1 METKDKNIKVTIPAS
16 ALVKVGMEN
25 ENELQVKVRN
35 GTLVL
40 QKEGHAHP
48 LRQKYLVIWPLIVS
62 LSAGIASLIYWL
74 VRGMFQIPLTGD
86 ESVASLTITIGVVT
100 GTVLFMGF
108 FIRNRN
114 DPNNNFSSR
123 IYWRNFPVITIAF
136 MMILAIVLLGTFW
149 VFGSLF
155 PDATFD
161 PFTSFLL
168 TSIFMFFAN
177 AFMILAAFKINAR
190 TLSTILSVVII
201 SGVVI
206 SMASNGRR
214 RWWEYNLSFLGTKN
228 AQQSWQFN
236 VTLIFSALLMI
247 ALIDYLFV
255 SLEEVYKD
263 APRRRLNLLRFL
275 LTLTALDF
283 GAVGLFPNNA
293 NFHSLHDAVA
303 GALVTLLVILI
314 IGIRWLLPTI
324 SRDFLRLSYGV
335 AVALLVLEM
344 GFRIFMYPSLTA
356 FEIQAFAI
364 AFGWLLLLF
373 SKIQIMINEGPKTY
387 KAQIEKNKN

>member
-1 METKDKNIKVTIPAS
+1 MKNQEQDIKITIPAS
-16 ALVKVGMEN
+16 ALSEVGMEK
-25 ENELQVKVRN
+25 ENELQVKVKN

-40 QKEGHAHP
+40 QKNGKTHK
-48 LRQKYLVIWPLIVS
+48 LRQKYLVVWPLIVS
-62 LSAGIASLIYWL
+62 LTTGIMGLIYWL

-86 ESVASLTITIGVVT
+86 ESIASLAIIIGVVT
-100 GTVLFMGF
+100 GSLLFIGF

-114 DPNNNFSSR
+114 DVNNSFSSR
-123 IYWRNFPVITIAF
+123 IYWRNFPVITLAF

-168 TSIFMFFAN
+168 VSIFMFFAN

-190 TLSTILSVVII
+190 TLSTILTVVII

-214 RWWEYNLSFLGTKN
+214 RWWEYNLSFLGTQN
-228 AQQSWQFN
+228 AQQAWQFN

-247 ALIDYLFV
+247 VLIDYLFV
-255 SLEEVYKD
+255 SLEEVYPD
-263 APRRRLNLLRFL
+263 ASRRRLNVLRFL
-275 LTLTALDF
+275 LTLTAIDF

-314 IGIRWLLPTI
+314 VGIRWLLPAVGKE
-324 SRDFLRLSYGV
+324 FLKLSYGV
-335 AVALLVLEM
+335 AVVLLVLEM

-373 SKIQIMINEGPKTY
+373 SKIQIMISDGPQTY
-387 KAQIEKNKN
+387 KAQIEKQ